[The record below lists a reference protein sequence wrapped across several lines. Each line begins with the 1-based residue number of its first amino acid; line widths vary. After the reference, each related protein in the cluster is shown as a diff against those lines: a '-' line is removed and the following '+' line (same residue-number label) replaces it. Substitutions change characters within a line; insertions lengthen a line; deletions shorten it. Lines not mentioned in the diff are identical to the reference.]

1 MSSLITTDYILLRR
15 KISDVEEVV
24 EVQEE
29 TVVEQ
34 TAEVTIEDALKV
46 VLRTALVHDGL
57 ARGLRESTKA
67 LTRGEALLVVLVSS
81 VTEANII
88 KLVEGL
94 ANDPENKVPLIKVA
108 DAKQL
113 GEWAGLGKID
123 REGNA
128 RKVVGASVVVVKNWG
143 AETDE
148 LSMIMEHFS
157 QQ

>member
-1 MSSLITTDYILLRR
+1 M
-15 KISDVEEVV
+15 SDVEEVV

-67 LTRGEALLVVLVSS
+67 LTRGEALLVVLVSC

>member
-1 MSSLITTDYILLRR
+1 M
-15 KISDVEEVV
+15 SDVEEVV

-123 REGNA
+123 CEGNA

>member
-1 MSSLITTDYILLRR
+1 M
-15 KISDVEEVV
+15 SDVEEVV

-148 LSMIMEHFS
+148 LSMIMNTSPNNKWIDFHIIFLN
-157 QQ
+157 

>member
-1 MSSLITTDYILLRR
+1 M
-15 KISDVEEVV
+15 SDVEEVQEVV
-24 EVQEE
+24 EEV
-29 TVVEQ
+29 VVEQ
-34 TAEVTIEDALKV
+34 AAESITIEDALKV
-46 VLRTALVHDGL
+46 VLRTALIHDGL
-57 ARGLRESTKA
+57 ARGLRESAKA
-67 LTRGEALLVVLVSS
+67 LTRGEAQLVVLVDS
-81 VTEANII
+81 VTEDNII

-143 AETDE
+143 ADTEE
-148 LSMIMEHFS
+148 RQMILEHFS
-157 QQ
+157 Q

>member
-1 MSSLITTDYILLRR
+1 M
-15 KISDVEEVV
+15 SDVEEVV

-34 TAEVTIEDALKV
+34 TAE
-46 VLRTALVHDGL
+46 
-57 ARGLRESTKA
+57 GLRESTKA

>member
-1 MSSLITTDYILLRR
+1 M
-15 KISDVEEVV
+15 SDVEEVQ
-24 EVQEE
+24 EVPE
-29 TVVEQ
+29 VPVAEQ
-34 TAEVTIEDALKV
+34 PAESITIEDALKV
-46 VLRTALVHDGL
+46 VLRTALIHDGL
-57 ARGLRESTKA
+57 ARGLRESAKA
-67 LTRGEALLVVLVSS
+67 LTRGEAQLAVLVDS
-81 VTEANII
+81 VTEDNII

-143 AETDE
+143 ADTEE
-148 LSMIMEHFS
+148 RQMILEHFS
-157 QQ
+157 Q

>member
-1 MSSLITTDYILLRR
+1 M
-15 KISDVEEVV
+15 SDVEEVQEIQEIE
-24 EVQEE
+24 EVQE
-29 TVVEQ
+29 VAVESQ
-34 TAEVTIEDALKV
+34 AITIEDALKV

-57 ARGLRESTKA
+57 ARGLRESAKA
-67 LTRGEALLVVLVSS
+67 LTRGEAQLVVLVDS
-81 VTEANII
+81 VTEEQIT

-94 ANDPENKVPLIKVA
+94 ANDPEHPVPVVKVA

-128 RKVVGASVVVVKNWG
+128 RKVVGASVVVVKSWG
-143 AETDE
+143 ADTEE
-148 LSMIMEHFS
+148 RQIVLEHFS

>member
-1 MSSLITTDYILLRR
+1 M
-15 KISDVEEVV
+15 SDVEEVQQV
-24 EVQEE
+24 P
-29 TVVEQ
+29 VEQ
-34 TAEVTIEDALKV
+34 QEVTIEDALKV

-57 ARGLRESTKA
+57 ARGLRESAKA
-67 LTRGEALLVVLVSS
+67 LTRGEAQLVVLVDS
-81 VTEANII
+81 VTEDNII

-94 ANDPENKVPLIKVA
+94 ANDPENQVPLIKVA

-143 AETDE
+143 ADTAEREIILD
-148 LSMIMEHFS
+148 HFS

>member
-1 MSSLITTDYILLRR
+1 M
-15 KISDVEEVV
+15 SDVEEVQ
-24 EVQEE
+24 EVQEVP
-29 TVVEQ
+29 VVEQ
-34 TAEVTIEDALKV
+34 PAESITIEDALKV

-57 ARGLRESTKA
+57 ARGLRESAKA
-67 LTRGEALLVVLVSS
+67 LTRGEAQLAVLVDS
-81 VTEANII
+81 VTEDNII

-143 AETDE
+143 ADTEE
-148 LSMIMEHFS
+148 RQMILEHFS
-157 QQ
+157 Q

>member
-1 MSSLITTDYILLRR
+1 M
-15 KISDVEEVV
+15 
-24 EVQEE
+24 
-29 TVVEQ
+29 
-34 TAEVTIEDALKV
+34 
-46 VLRTALVHDGL
+46 VHDGL

-113 GEWAGLGKID
+113 GEWAGLGKICLLYTSNYG
-123 REGNA
+123 R
-128 RKVVGASVVVVKNWG
+128 
-143 AETDE
+143 AEE
-148 LSMIMEHFS
+148 PFQRAVYQIILPRMLNP
-157 QQ
+157 

>member
-1 MSSLITTDYILLRR
+1 MSDI
-15 KISDVEEVV
+15 EEVQQV
-24 EVQEE
+24 P
-29 TVVEQ
+29 VEQ
-34 TAEVTIEDALKV
+34 SEVTIEDALKV
-46 VLRTALVHDGL
+46 VLRTSLIHDGL
-57 ARGLRESTKA
+57 ARGLRESAKA
-67 LTRGEALLVVLVSS
+67 LTRGEAQLVVLVDS
-81 VTEANII
+81 VTEDNII

-94 ANDPENKVPLIKVA
+94 SNDPENKVPLIKVA

-143 AETDE
+143 ADTEE
-148 LSMIMEHFS
+148 RQMILEHFS

>member
-1 MSSLITTDYILLRR
+1 M
-15 KISDVEEVV
+15 SDVEEVV
-24 EVQEE
+24 EIQEE
-29 TVVEQ
+29 VVEP

-46 VLRTALVHDGL
+46 VLRTALIHDGL
-57 ARGLRESTKA
+57 ARGLREATKA
-67 LTRGEALLVVLVSS
+67 LTRGEAQLVVLVSS
-81 VTEANII
+81 VTEANIT

-94 ANDPENKVPLIKVA
+94 ANDPANKVPLIKVA

-128 RKVVGASVVVVKNWG
+128 RKVVGSSVVVVKNWG

-148 LSMIMEHFS
+148 RNMILEHFS

>member
-1 MSSLITTDYILLRR
+1 M
-15 KISDVEEVV
+15 SDVEEVV

-94 ANDPENKVPLIKVA
+94 ANDPENKVPLIEGLP

>member
-1 MSSLITTDYILLRR
+1 M
-15 KISDVEEVV
+15 SDVEEVQ
-24 EVQEE
+24 EVQE
-29 TVVEQ
+29 VPVEQ
-34 TAEVTIEDALKV
+34 PTESITIEDALKV
-46 VLRTALVHDGL
+46 VLRTALIHDGL
-57 ARGLRESTKA
+57 ARGLRESAKA
-67 LTRGEALLVVLVSS
+67 LTRGEAQLVVLVDS
-81 VTEANII
+81 VTEDNII

-143 AETDE
+143 ADTEE
-148 LSMIMEHFS
+148 RQMILEHFS

>member
-1 MSSLITTDYILLRR
+1 M
-15 KISDVEEVV
+15 SDVEEVV

-143 AETDE
+143 VETDE

>member
-1 MSSLITTDYILLRR
+1 M
-15 KISDVEEVV
+15 SDVEEVV

-29 TVVEQ
+29 QPVVEQ
-34 TAEVTIEDALKV
+34 EAEVTIEDALKV
-46 VLRTALVHDGL
+46 VLRNALVHDGL
-57 ARGLRESTKA
+57 ARGLRESAKA
-67 LTRGEALLVVLVSS
+67 LARGEAKLVVLVSS
-81 VTEANII
+81 VTEDNII

-94 ANDPENKVPLIKVA
+94 ANNPKKKVPLIKVA

-123 REGNA
+123 RDGNA

-143 AETDE
+143 VETDE
-148 LSMIMEHFS
+148 HAMILDHFS

>member
-1 MSSLITTDYILLRR
+1 M
-15 KISDVEEVV
+15 SDVEEVV

-57 ARGLRESTKA
+57 ARGLKESTKA

>member
-1 MSSLITTDYILLRR
+1 M
-15 KISDVEEVV
+15 SDVEEVV

-94 ANDPENKVPLIKVA
+94 ANAPENKVPLFKVA

>member
-1 MSSLITTDYILLRR
+1 M
-15 KISDVEEVV
+15 SDVEEVV

-29 TVVEQ
+29 TVIEQ